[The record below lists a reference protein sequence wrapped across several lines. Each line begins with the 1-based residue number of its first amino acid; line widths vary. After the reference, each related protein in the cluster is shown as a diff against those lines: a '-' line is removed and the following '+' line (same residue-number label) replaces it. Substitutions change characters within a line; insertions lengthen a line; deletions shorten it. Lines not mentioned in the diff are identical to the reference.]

1 MKFKQFIPIIL
12 FLTLITC
19 AYSQSKLSFTA
30 TYQNRHHSLD
40 SIVIKNLNSGSEV
53 VKYYPD
59 TVLTLLI
66 TGTHDIPYNQ
76 GFRLTGNYPNPFS
89 EMTRFNL
96 QLPYGDLVN
105 FSVYNI
111 SGKLLLDYKREL
123 PSGNHTFAFSGG
135 SENIYLLSARTEK
148 YTASAKLIH
157 TGGFGS
163 GGVTL
168 EYEGYEGIKPDSR
181 KGDSFIY
188 NHGDML
194 EMKGYLTNG
203 AGLMISDTLTDDP
216 AESRDYSFNVPNP
229 NRIVIMMYHKITGS
243 IPEDEYERN
252 ITDFENDLKYFRDQ
266 NYQLLSMNDLP
277 LVKAGIIELI
287 SDGLVITF
295 DDGYDDTFTMAMPL
309 LDQYRMPAVFFIV
322 TEWMGTPGFMTWPEV
337 WQISEFIDTSGKRP
351 FKIGSHSSSH
361 PFLEQSV
368 QYFPVRSDY
377 MTFLNTELGDSKT
390 WITDVTG
397 QDTIF
402 LSLPYGDGANNT
414 DIIETAASNGYSG
427 IRTSVWNSFSPDS
440 INMFALPSIPV
451 LSDTRI
457 NIIENFLNP

>member
-1 MKFKQFIPIIL
+1 MKFKQFFSIIL

-30 TYQNRHHSLD
+30 TYQNRHHPLD
-40 SIVIKNLNSGSEV
+40 SIVIKNLNTGSRV

-66 TGTHDIPYNQ
+66 TGTRDIPYNQ
-76 GFRLTGNYPNPFS
+76 GFRLPGNYPNPFS

-96 QLPYGDLVN
+96 HLPYGDLVN
-105 FSVYNI
+105 ISVYSI
-111 SGKLLLDYKREL
+111 SGKLLLDYKRDL
-123 PSGNHTFAFSGG
+123 PAGNHTFSFSGS

-148 YTASAKLIH
+148 YSASAKLIYAGGYG
-157 TGGFGS
+157 TGA
-163 GGVTL
+163 VTI
-168 EYEGYEGIKPDSR
+168 EYEGYEGLKPDSR
-181 KGDSFIY
+181 KGDAFIY

-216 AESRDYSFNVPNP
+216 SESRDYSFNVKNP
-229 NRIVIMMYHKITGS
+229 NRIVILMYHEITDS
-243 IPEDEYERN
+243 IPDDEYKRN
-252 ITDFENDLKYFRDQ
+252 ITDFENDLKYVRDQ
-266 NYQLLSMNDLP
+266 NYQVLSMNDLP
-277 LVKAGIIELI
+277 LVKAGLIELI

-295 DDGYDDTFTMAMPL
+295 DDGYDDNYDFALPL
-309 LDQYRMPAVFFIV
+309 LDQYQMPAVFFIV
-322 TEWMGTPGFMTWPEV
+322 TEWMGTTGFMTWPKV
-337 WQISEFIDTSGKRP
+337 WQISEFIDTSGKHP

-361 PFLEQSV
+361 PFLGQSA
-368 QYFPVRSDY
+368 QYFPDHNDY

-397 QDTIF
+397 QDTTF
-402 LSLPYGDGANNT
+402 LSLPYGDGANNA
-414 DIIETAASNGYSG
+414 DIIESAAGNGYTG

-440 INMFALPSIPV
+440 MNLFSLPSLPV
-451 LSDTRI
+451 LSNTKI
-457 NIIENFLNP
+457 NIIENYLNP